1 MVIFLVA
8 KIEQNIHE
16 VIQNEISL
24 SILKHLEDDPEV
36 LGYLRMANVTLV
48 NHLGYNEHGIHHAR
62 IVTSSSAQIFHLLK
76 NTVKFSVMEDLK
88 MTEADTELA
97 IVVGAFLHDIGNSVH
112 RNDHFIHGVTL
123 ANPILDRQL
132 TQFYS
137 GKTLAEMKAL
147 ILQIIY
153 SHDESV
159 PAIIPEAGV
168 VTVSDGTD
176 ITSGRA
182 ITAYTLGKLDIH
194 SISAMSIQKLEIQ
207 PGKQKPVRFHVTM
220 RESAGIFQVQEVL
233 GPKLASSGLK
243 DHIEVYV
250 ETLEGD
256 GLVVELMI

>member
-1 MVIFLVA
+1 MVT
-8 KIEQNIHE
+8 KIESNVRE
-16 VIQNEISL
+16 VIQNDISL

-48 NHLGYNEHGIHHAR
+48 SHLGYNEHGINHAR
-62 IVTSSSAQIFHLLK
+62 IVTTSSVQIFHMLK
-76 NTVKFSVMEDLK
+76 KAVKFSVMEDLK
-88 MTEADTELA
+88 KTEADTELA

-123 ANPILDRQL
+123 APPILDRHL
-132 TQFYS
+132 AQFYS

-176 ITSGRA
+176 ISSGRA
-182 ITAYTLGKLDIH
+182 ITAYTRGKLDIH

-250 ETLEGD
+250 ETLEGE